1 MVLKGGGWF
10 THLLLSHVSA
20 FLHVF
25 KLLVGSFSI
34 YLADA
39 RDISFCFRSLLTSW
53 SECCSVFPVERAST
67 VSWRTGT
74 ASRGSSHFSLFLAAQ
89 WIQLCLLFPLPLGSL
104 PLIVYM
110 STILRLS
117 KERQR
122 KKGSVGSSVTWKDSS
137 KQGRRG
143 AGEQSCPSE
152 HLKLLAGLSSA
163 ALPISKLCWSR
174 RPAVDSVNRTNTH
187 PLSSWIPPV
196 VFIPSLRRASSGSY
210 NLLVV
215 KRQDLFTIYAFIIIH

>member
-1 MVLKGGGWF
+1 MKTLSLHFLVNVQQFFILIKMVLKGGGWF
-10 THLLLSHVSA
+10 THLLLSHVRA

-25 KLLVGSFSI
+25 QLLVRSFAI
-34 YLADA
+34 CLADA
-39 RDISFCFRSLLTSW
+39 RDISFCFGSLLASW
-53 SECCSVFPVERAST
+53 SECCSVFPAERAGT

-74 ASRGSSHFSLFLAAQ
+74 ASRGSSHFSLFPAR

-110 STILRLS
+110 STVLRLS

-122 KKGSVGSSVTWKDSS
+122 KKGSVGQSVTWKDSC
-137 KQGRRG
+137 KQRRGG

-163 ALPISKLCWSR
+163 APPISRLCRSR
-174 RPAVDSVNRTNTH
+174 RPAVDSVNATNTH
-187 PLSSWIPPV
+187 PPSSRIPPV
-196 VFIPSLRRASSGSY
+196 VFIPSLR
-210 NLLVV
+210 
-215 KRQDLFTIYAFIIIH
+215 